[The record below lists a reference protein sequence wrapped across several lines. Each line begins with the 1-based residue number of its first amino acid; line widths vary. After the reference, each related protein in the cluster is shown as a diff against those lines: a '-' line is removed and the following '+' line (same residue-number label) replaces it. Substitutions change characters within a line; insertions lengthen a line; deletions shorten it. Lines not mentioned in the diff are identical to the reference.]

1 MEENR
6 TERSRSIR
14 KLYLPK
20 ISSNVTTHEQTD
32 RNTLVSQ
39 QNKNIQ
45 IYNRQNKKY
54 FQTKFMILTLKTFQ
68 DMLSITLK

>member
-20 ISSNVTTHEQTD
+20 ISTNVTTHEQTD

-45 IYNRQNKKY
+45 IYNR
-54 FQTKFMILTLKTFQ
+54 
-68 DMLSITLK
+68 